1 MNLEKT
7 GSLIAKRR
15 RELGLTQ
22 KALADQLNISDR
34 TVSKWERGLG
44 FPDISLIE
52 PLADALNIAVVDL
65 LHGEENTAAEAAE
78 SSAKEIIQTFCPQ
91 IKAQRRHSRKKLCIV
106 ITLLSVVVAL
116 LIASFAISIKDII
129 GDETGIISIDAAEA
143 TEICPYILI
152 NRQDTDLLNAL
163 MQDQRIREN
172 LDKQKLFTYGSDIIN
187 HYYDMIDSYDLKLT
201 YVIIQSSFQLIHVE
215 YGTELTRIYLEIDQD
230 GAISKGIMQLDSPLV
245 FLEDGTFD
253 FSTTPDARYAVYNV
267 DNRFFERKTYETGFA
282 AIF

>member
-1 MNLEKT
+1 MNLAKT

-15 RELGLTQ
+15 HALGLTQ
-22 KALADQLNISDR
+22 RALADQLNISDR
-34 TVSKWERGLG
+34 TISKWERGLG

-65 LHGEENTAAEAAE
+65 LRGEENTAAEPAE

-91 IKAQRRHSRKKLCIV
+91 IKAQRRQSRKRLCIV
-106 ITLLSVVVAL
+106 IALLLVVIAL
-116 LIASFAISIKDII
+116 LITSFAVSIKDII
-129 GDETGIISIDAAEA
+129 GDETGIITIDAAEA

-152 NRQDTDLLNAL
+152 SRQDADFLNAL
-163 MQDQRIREN
+163 MRDQRISGN
-172 LDKQKLFTYGSDIIN
+172 LDKHKLIVYGADIIN
-187 HYYDMIDSYDLKLT
+187 EYYDMIDSYDLELT
-201 YVIIQSSFQLIHVE
+201 YVIINSSFQHIHVE

-230 GAISKGIMQLDSPLV
+230 GELSKGIMQLDSPLV

-253 FSTTPDARYAVYNV
+253 FSTTPDARYTVYNV